1 MDRVKDLRIS
11 FDMLLLKLTSQERKV
26 EIECP
31 VCDGEGLETVD
42 VPKPQSSSRDV
53 GEIYEE
59 LRTCERCDGSGLIEM
74 DDE

>member
-1 MDRVKDLRIS
+1 MARVKDLLIS
-11 FDMLLLKLTSQERKV
+11 LQELEV

-59 LRTCERCDGSGLIEM
+59 LRTCERCDGRGVVEV
-74 DDE
+74 DEDE